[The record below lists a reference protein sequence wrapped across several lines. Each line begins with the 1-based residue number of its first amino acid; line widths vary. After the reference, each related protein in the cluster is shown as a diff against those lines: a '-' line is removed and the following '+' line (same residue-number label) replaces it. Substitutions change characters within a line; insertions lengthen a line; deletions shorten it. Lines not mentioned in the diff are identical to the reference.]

1 MMCRSSTA
9 LLLVALLGVFV
20 LGGCSS
26 GKKGFAVKGSVSYK
40 GKPLSAGVVRFHM
53 ADNRMAMAMIQS
65 DGSFAVTD
73 LFPGEAK
80 VTVEEDTAARMRKRV
95 PAGAKVPK
103 ASAPKPPPAP
113 SAPIPDKYKDVTTA
127 GLVFTLA
134 PEQPLEIKLD

>member
-26 GKKGFAVKGSVSYK
+26 KQKGFALKGSVTFK
-40 GKPLSAGVVRFHM
+40 GKPLSSGVVRFHM
-53 ADNRMAMAMIQS
+53 VDNRIAMAMIQS

-95 PAGAKVPK
+95 PAGAKMPK
-103 ASAPKPPPAP
+103 ASPPKPPPAP
-113 SAPIPDKYKDVTTA
+113 SAPLPDKYKDVSTT
-127 GLVFTLA
+127 GLVYTLS